1 MYIWSCHFS
10 RDDNI
15 VTNVTNVS
23 WTFNWLIKGSIW
35 DEKSRTGVA
44 NTKKS
49 QTWLFEIA
57 LFRRLSH
64 SCAIQN
70 GTFYRS
76 LYFVNICYQRPIYV
90 LYAFISRVCVFLFYF
105 IITRCT
111 ELHVIRERPY
121 GVGEPRLLVVSSKL
135 LFLRWCS
142 LWENRQTSSVLNERE
157 AGFNEQNVSR
167 FAIVPKRFYGRS
179 KQSCRKIRRT
189 ENIAQHSLTS
199 LSRA

>member
-1 MYIWSCHFS
+1 MALVSCCLEQSSFWPEPYLPEVFRIYVWWEVPWRQTPAFIRSYPCPKWYVLFS
-10 RDDNI
+10 
-15 VTNVTNVS
+15 
-23 WTFNWLIKGSIW
+23 
-35 DEKSRTGVA
+35 A
-44 NTKKS
+44 NTV
-49 QTWLFEIA
+49 T
-57 LFRRLSH
+57 
-64 SCAIQN
+64 
-70 GTFYRS
+70 
-76 LYFVNICYQRPIYV
+76 RP
-90 LYAFISRVCVFLFYF
+90 RN
-105 IITRCT
+105 TRCT
-111 ELHVIRERPY
+111 ELHLIRERPY